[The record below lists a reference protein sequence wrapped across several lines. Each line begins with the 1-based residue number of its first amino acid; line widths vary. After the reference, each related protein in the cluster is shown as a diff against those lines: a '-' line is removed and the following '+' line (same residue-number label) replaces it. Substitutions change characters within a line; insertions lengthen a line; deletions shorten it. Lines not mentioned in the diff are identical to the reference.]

1 MAKKKKKG
9 KRILTFLVLALL
21 IGAIG
26 WGWSIWARIYDNPP
40 QDDEYV
46 RDETIQDEPDKDITN
61 IMVLGVDQRGSE
73 TARAD
78 TIIIISMNND
88 TDEVAMISIPRDSR
102 VEIPGRGL
110 DKINHAMAY
119 GGINLMRA
127 TVEKLLGVPVH
138 HYVYTNFAG
147 FQSIVDTLGGVTI
160 DVEKRISVSG
170 EGALPAVT
178 LQPGEQKLN
187 GVQALAYVR
196 YRSDSE
202 ADFGRM
208 RRQQQFIKALADE
221 TLQAKSIL
229 KLPKLMEQIA
239 TFVRTDMTITQALN
253 FAQRATSLN
262 MEEINSLTL
271 EGSGRMID
279 GVSYVLL
286 DEESLSETINSY
298 LRWK

>member
-1 MAKKKKKG
+1 MARKKKKG
-9 KRILTFLVLALL
+9 KRLFIYLVLALVVG
-21 IGAIG
+21 IIG

-40 QDDEYV
+40 QDDDYV
-46 RDETIQDEPDKDITN
+46 RDETIQDEPGKDITN

-73 TARAD
+73 AARAD

-88 TDEVAMISIPRDSR
+88 TGEVAMISIPRDSR

-127 TVEKLLGVPVH
+127 TVEKLLGVPIH
-138 HYVYTNFAG
+138 HYVYTNFVG
-147 FQSIVDTLGGVTI
+147 FQNIVDTLGGVTI

-170 EGALPAVT
+170 EGSLPAVT
-178 LQPGEQKLN
+178 LQPGKQRLN

-196 YRSDSE
+196 FRNDSE

-208 RRQQQFIKALADE
+208 RRQQQFIKALANE

-229 KLPKLMEQIA
+229 KLPQLAEQIA
-239 TFVRTDMTITQALN
+239 RFVRTDMTITKALS
-253 FAQRATSLN
+253 FAQRATSLD
-262 MEEINSLTL
+262 MEEVNSVTL
-271 EGSGRMID
+271 KGSARMIN

-286 DEESLSETINSY
+286 DEELLLETINSY
-298 LRWK
+298 LRWN